1 MSLVL
6 DLQKLALDPKSDIIE
21 LLRKTWF
28 IARKLKVEPLRLWAD
43 NELNGYKEGQKLP
56 AYRAL
61 RGELRVRNPYRGWI
75 PVSFETDA
83 AYAEAI
89 STMPADM
96 PVAEIQALLNNT
108 DSSGAVWA
116 SFPTEVEQHLRSV
129 LVSETGRQRNFQPKL
144 KIGTSRLYAVLDA
157 VRQQVLDWSMKL
169 EEDGILGQGMTF
181 NEKEIKMA
189 ATHNYTT
196 NNIFQGNVSHA
207 QIQGTAISSSQSMT
221 MGSAEFEEKL
231 QEIVDNI
238 KTAKGVSSDQIELAE
253 AHADTLK
260 SQAQLTSDK
269 RSSSAIDRATKGLS
283 AISTTLSIAK
293 NLKEL
298 LPALLQFLS

>member
-6 DLQKLALDPKSDIIE
+6 DLQKMALDPKSDITE

-43 NELNGYKEGQKLP
+43 NELNGYKDGQTVP

-61 RGELRVRNPYRGWI
+61 RGEVMVLNPYRGWM
-75 PVSFETDA
+75 PVAFETDA
-83 AYAEAI
+83 ASAEAI
-89 STMPADM
+89 STLQAGM
-96 PVAEIQALLNNT
+96 PVAEIQALLNDT
-108 DSSGAVWA
+108 DSGAVWA
-116 SFPTEVEQHLRSV
+116 SFPTKVEQYLRSV
-129 LVSETGRQRNFQPKL
+129 LVSDTGYQPNFQPKL
-144 KIGTSRLYAVLDA
+144 KIGTPRLHAVLDA
-157 VRQQVLDWSMKL
+157 VRQQVLDWAMKL
-169 EEDGILGQGMTF
+169 EEDGIIGHGMTF
-181 NEKEIKMA
+181 DEKEIKMA

-221 MGSAEFEEKL
+221 IGSADFEENL
-231 QEIVDNI
+231 QEIIDNI
-238 KTAKGVSSDQIELAE
+238 KTAKGVTSDQLELAE

-260 SQAQLTSDK
+260 SQAQLTPDK
-269 RSSSAIDRATKGLS
+269 RSSSAIERATKGLS
-283 AISTTLSIAK
+283 VISTTLSIAK